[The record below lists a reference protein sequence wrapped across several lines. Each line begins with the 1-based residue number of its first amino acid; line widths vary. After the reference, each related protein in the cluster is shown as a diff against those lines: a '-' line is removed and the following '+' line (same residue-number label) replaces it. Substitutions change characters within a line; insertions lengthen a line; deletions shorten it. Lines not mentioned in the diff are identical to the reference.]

1 MNVTQETI
9 HVSQP
14 DLGPEVEAAVLE
26 TLRSGRIAQGPRVA
40 HLEDQYRA
48 ATGTKHAVAV
58 NSGTAAL
65 IASLRV
71 LEFEPGDEVI
81 TTPFTFAATLN
92 AILRAGLTA
101 RFADVGPDFNMDPEK
116 MAPLVN
122 DRTRVI
128 LPVHL
133 YGLPADMDPIM
144 AAARERGLRVVEDAA
159 QAIGASYR
167 NRPAGSFDIGCFSM
181 YATKNI
187 TTGEGGVVTTDDD
200 AIADRLRVFRNQGM
214 RSRYEY
220 VATGENLRLTDVQA
234 SIGIPQMD
242 RLEAITA
249 SRRANAAQLTAA
261 LDGLPGLVVPTE
273 PHDRHHAYHQYTI
286 RITEEAPVSRDELIA
301 ALAAAG
307 IGSGV
312 YYPRVVWDYE
322 IYQNHPLVTRTD
334 DVIEAHRAAREV
346 LSLPVHP
353 LLTPEQ
359 VDAVAKAVVDAF
371 AAR

>member
-1 MNVTQETI
+1 MTQETI

-14 DLGPEVEAAVLE
+14 DLGPEVEAAILE
-26 TLRSGRIAQGPRVA
+26 TLRSGMIAQGSRVA
-40 HLEDQYRA
+40 HLEDQYRS
-48 ATGTKHAVAV
+48 ATGTEHSVAV

-65 IASLRV
+65 IASLHV
-71 LEFEPGDEVI
+71 LDFEPGDEVI
-81 TTPFTFAATLN
+81 TTPFTFVATLN

-101 RFADVGPDFNMDPEK
+101 RFADIGPDFNLDPEK
-116 MAPLVN
+116 MAALVN
-122 DRTRVI
+122 NRTRAI

-144 AAARERGLRVVEDAA
+144 EVAQERGLRVVEDAA

-167 NRPAGSFDIGCFSM
+167 NRSAGSFDIGCFSM

-187 TTGEGGVVTTDDD
+187 TTGEGGMVTTNDD

-220 VATGENLRLTDVQA
+220 VAIGENLRLTDVQA

-242 RLEAITA
+242 RLNEITA
-249 SRRANAAQLTAA
+249 ARRANAAQLTDA
-261 LDGLPGLVVPTE
+261 LESLPGIVLPTE
-273 PHDRHHAYHQYTI
+273 PADRIHAYHQYTI
-286 RITEEAPVSRDELIA
+286 RITDESPVTRDELIA

-322 IYQNHPLVTRTD
+322 IYRDHPLVARTD
-334 DVIEAHRAAREV
+334 DVTEAHRAAREV

-359 VDAVAKAVVDAF
+359 VEAVAEAIVDVF
-371 AAR
+371 ATR